1 MEKLNVQMYSLGWGN
16 TDPMPESFKK
26 LAAMG
31 YTGVEFA
38 GSNYG
43 GMSVEEM
50 KQALELLYRDREE
63 LAERGKRLRTY
74 MLGRKCRIEDKIDWL
89 EKELKCL
96 VAEE

>member
-1 MEKLNVQMYSLGWGN
+1 MCSSDLVGNVRGMDGILL
-16 TDPMPESFKK
+16 TDNE
-26 LAAMG
+26 
-31 YTGVEFA
+31 
-38 GSNYG
+38 
-43 GMSVEEM
+43 EEM
-50 KQALELLYRDREE
+50 RQALERLYRDREE